1 MLHVLVFGAGAI
13 GSLLGHRLAS
23 AGHGVTLVGRSA
35 YVRALREHGLIL
47 EERQT
52 TASPKNSRDAS
63 KVVTTNSGAPTVSP
77 GQWRDRSKVGT
88 TRDRRG
94 SVVWP
99 TAVESVEDIPAEQR
113 CWDLIVVT
121 VKDYD
126 TTEAARDLVPQLQSG
141 TPVLMVQ
148 NGVGGE
154 ELARKV
160 LPHAEI
166 ISGVITLSVS
176 VLAAGHIRLET
187 TRGGLNLAPTR
198 VGQDIQHWVELFAA
212 AGMRT
217 AGYADY
223 RAMKWSKLLLNI
235 QANAIP
241 AILDVKPGAVFARP
255 ALFALERAA
264 FLEALAV
271 MRAMGLAPTGFP
283 RYPVHVLVWAMRMLP
298 APLLRAVLR
307 RMVATGRGGKPPSLQ
322 MDLAGGRRHSEVL
335 YLNGAVVTHAERVGV
350 DVPVN
355 RVLLRTLMGM
365 VEGSIPWDDFR
376 GQPEKL
382 VAAVEAERG

>member
-1 MLHVLVFGAGAI
+1 MEVVRILVFGAGAI

-23 AGHGVTLVGRSA
+23 AGHQVALIGRLA
-35 YVRALREHGLIL
+35 YVHAVRERGLVL
-47 EERQT
+47 EEGKKT
-52 TASPKNSRDAS
+52 VSPERRRDAS
-63 KVVTTNSGAPTVSP
+63 KGVTTED
-77 GQWRDRSKVGT
+77 WRD
-88 TRDRRG
+88 

-99 TAVESVEDIPAEQR
+99 MAAESIEGLPAEQR

-121 VKDYD
+121 VKGYD
-126 TTEAARDLVPQLQSG
+126 TSEAAQALAPHVQSG
-141 TPVLMVQ
+141 TPMLMVQ

-154 ELARKV
+154 EMALEVLAD
-160 LPHAEI
+160 AEI
-166 ISGVITLSVS
+166 ISGVVTLSVS
-176 VLAAGHIRLET
+176 VLGAGHICLET

-198 VGQDIQHWVELFAA
+198 EGRDIRRWVELFAA

-241 AILDVKPGAVFARP
+241 AILDMTPGAVFARP

-271 MRAMGLAPTGFP
+271 MRAMGLPPTGFP
-283 RYPVHVLVWAMRMLP
+283 GYPVNLLVWAMRILP
-298 APLLRAVLR
+298 APLLRAVLG
-307 RMVATGRGGKPPSLQ
+307 RMVASGRGDKPPSLQ
-322 MDLAGGRRHSEVL
+322 MDLAGGRRRSEVL
-335 YLNGAVVTHAERVGV
+335 YLNGAVVTHAERVGM

-355 RVLLRTLMGM
+355 RMLLRTLMGM
-365 VEGSIPWDDFR
+365 VEGSISWDDFR
-376 GQPEKL
+376 GQPQKL
-382 VAAVEAERG
+382 VAAVQAERG